1 MKEILREKLKN
12 IKDPTTKYNVLRE
25 GLQHLILKILDDEG
39 HFKDLSFIGGTAL
52 RVLFDLRRF
61 SEDLDFSLQ
70 KPLNPHFQFSKI
82 VEVLQK
88 QLDVYGFSVDTKSK
102 KQRGAVCNVF
112 LRFKDI
118 LRELDVIQME
128 GQKIAV
134 KLEIDTNPPLHA
146 RFETKLI
153 QKDFMFSVVHHDLPT
168 LFAGKL
174 LAFLFRS
181 YTKGRD
187 IYDLVWFLGQ
197 KTPINKPFFESG
209 LEQALKKKEEW
220 SREALIDRLSAR
232 LKEINMADA
241 VHDVRQFLVDTSQTR
256 FFDAEILKKLF
267 ENVVYLNAPPPPT
280 G

>member
-1 MKEILREKLKN
+1 MKEILEQK
-12 IKDPTTKYNVLRE
+12 IKAVDNRGQKYNLLRE

-39 HFKDLSFIGGTAL
+39 QFKFLSFIGGTAL

-70 KPLNPHFQFSKI
+70 KPSDPHFQFSNLLEI
-82 VEVLQK
+82 LQK
-88 QLDVYGFSVDTKSK
+88 QLDVYGFPVDTKSK

-118 LRELDVIQME
+118 LREFDVIPRP

-134 KLEIDTNPPLHA
+134 KLEVDTNPPLHA
-146 RFETKLI
+146 HFETNLI

-174 LAFLFRS
+174 LAFLFRG

-187 IYDLVWFLGQ
+187 LYDVIWFLSR

-209 LEQALKKKEEW
+209 LEQTLKKREEW
-220 SREALIDRLSAR
+220 SREKLIEQLLNR
-232 LKEINMADA
+232 LKVLNMPEALR
-241 VHDVRQFLVDTSQTR
+241 DVRPFLVEESQIR
-256 FFDAEILKKLF
+256 LFDADLLKGLF
-267 ENVVYLNAPPPPT
+267 DNVQF
-280 G
+280 GSGGK